1 MSSVS
6 VSFAKIEREERAGG
20 VVGALWVL
28 EVIID
33 SQEACRRKKGG
44 RDEQY
49 SCRFAD
55 LKPIRNVPIP

>member
-6 VSFAKIEREERAGG
+6 VSFAENGREERVGS

-33 SQEACRRKKGG
+33 SQEACRKKSG
-44 RDEQY
+44 RDEQIP
-49 SCRFAD
+49 AD
-55 LKPIRNVPIP
+55 LPI

>member
-6 VSFAKIEREERAGG
+6 VSFAENGREERVGG

-33 SQEACRRKKGG
+33 ISQEACRKKSG
-44 RDEQY
+44 RDEQIP
-49 SCRFAD
+49 AD
-55 LKPIRNVPIP
+55 LPI

>member
-28 EVIID
+28 EVIMD
-33 SQEACRRKKGG
+33 SQEACRKKSG